1 MRSIPSLQ
9 RRATSAVY
17 LALTALVLA
26 ATALVVFENARGRRL
41 VVEISRLGG
50 DPRSP
55 GAEAVFGA
63 VTVFAILIMLFA
75 GAAIACAVA
84 YLNWL
89 VRARRYADLPAIFPV
104 LASWLV
110 PVVNLFAPA
119 LLVDRL
125 WWASRPPLDR
135 RERWVALLTAWWLSW
150 LVALVL
156 VLVRLWPGASR
167 GGGSLTGFGMLEL
180 TAVVVASLLCGAT
193 VRQIGAVQAAGAAHR
208 HREPAGRRLPRP
220 PAETSAHLATG
231 APVAP
236 DPLPQDPPPVSASTA
251 PTTSPSV
258 SSSVAPSAS
267 READAREAN
276 AREEGPRGAGR
287 PAPEQVPQTVE
298 EPVRRERAQEV
309 HPAGQ

>member
-1 MRSIPSLQ
+1 MRSIPSPQ
-9 RRATSAVY
+9 KRATSAVY

-26 ATALVVFENARGRRL
+26 ATALVVFERARGRRL

-135 RERWVALLTAWWLSW
+135 RERWVALLSAWWLSW
-150 LVALVL
+150 LVALTL
-156 VLVRLWPGASR
+156 VLVRLWPGASH

-193 VRQIGAVQAAGAAHR
+193 VRQISAVQAAGAGHR
-208 HREPAGRRLPRP
+208 HREPAGRRLLRP
-220 PAETSAHLATG
+220 PAETSAPLATT
-231 APVAP
+231 ASASP
-236 DPLPQDPPPVSASTA
+236 DPQDSPPVSASTA
-251 PTTSPSV
+251 PSASPPVSPSV
-258 SSSVAPSAS
+258 PPTGSPSGS
-267 READAREAN
+267 READT
-276 AREEGPRGAGR
+276 REEGPRRAGR
-287 PAPEQVPQTVE
+287 PAPEQVPQTAQ